1 VWGAFAGSMVMGG
14 AVLGSLDRGPSPLVG
29 GRSLAPMLAAE
40 APTSIESIFT
50 APASLDRDRWDA
62 IVIHHSGKPY
72 GTPSSLAAEHK
83 ARNLAGLGYH
93 FVIGNGR
100 GIADGELHVG
110 YRWLGQFPGAH
121 VAGVQQAAMN
131 ERSIGVCLVGDGQ
144 QGPFSDAQVARLS
157 QLVTAL
163 SRELG
168 IPSSRILLHSDVAAT
183 ADPGRFFPEAALRER
198 LAAAGLE

>member
-1 VWGAFAGSMVMGG
+1 MCTGG
-14 AVLGSLDRGPSPLVG
+14 AVLGTLDRGPSPLVG
-29 GRSLAPMLAAE
+29 GRALAPMIAAE

-50 APASLDRDRWDA
+50 APETLDSARWDS

-83 ARNLAGLGYH
+83 SRNLAGLGFH

-110 YRWLGQFPGAH
+110 YRWLDQLPGAH
-121 VAGVQQAAMN
+121 VAGADQAELN
-131 ERSIGVCLVGDGQ
+131 ERSIGLCLVGDGE
-144 QGPFSDAQVARLS
+144 QGPFTDAQIARLA

-168 IPSSRILLHSDVAAT
+168 IPGSRVYLHSDLAAA

-198 LAAAGLE
+198 LAAAGVE

>member
-1 VWGAFAGSMVMGG
+1 MLVGG

-50 APASLDRDRWDA
+50 APGALDRGRWDTV
-62 IVIHHSGKPY
+62 VIHHSGKPY

-110 YRWLGQFPGAH
+110 YRWLGQLPGAH
-121 VAGVQQAAMN
+121 VAGAQQAELN
-131 ERSIGVCLVGDGQ
+131 ERAIGICLVGDGE
-144 QGPFSDAQVARLS
+144 QGPFTEAQVARLS

-168 IPSSRILLHSDVAAT
+168 IPTSRVLLHSDVAQT

-198 LAAAGLE
+198 LAAAGLD